1 MPRSSQVIS
10 GLPNG
15 TVTLTPTV
23 LHHEFRRTNF
33 CSFWRSNLMAKDDFK
48 NLGFQDASGEEKG
61 ATDKATKGEQ
71 R

>member
-1 MPRSSQVIS
+1 
-10 GLPNG
+10 
-15 TVTLTPTV
+15 
-23 LHHEFRRTNF
+23 
-33 CSFWRSNLMAKDDFK
+33 MAKDDFK